1 MNDGVPPAPF
11 DVLVLGGGL
20 SGLAAAASAAEAG
33 ARALVVERA
42 PTIGGSSA
50 ISGGYVWT
58 IADVAGLRHED
69 QGEFQRHGHLVVNG
83 YRDAVRWLSGF
94 CPPLLGEQPSLSGRG
109 PKFDMGLL
117 LMFLTQAV
125 GAAGGDVWTGAELM
139 DVTVAAGGYVARLA
153 VDGERRTVR
162 AASLVL
168 ATGGRQASV
177 DVRRSLVD
185 GDVLMPLRGNP
196 CSRGDGAAVASALGG
211 SVNVRNRGFYG
222 HLFPAGVT
230 PVSPV
235 DFIAFAL
242 YHSAE
247 SLLLD
252 RSGRRFTDES
262 RGDHNNA
269 VALARHG
276 GRGLLLW
283 SRDVQERAAGA
294 PFVGGSP
301 QVDRWAFARDRGGRV
316 AYGEDLG
323 ELVPA
328 LRDWG
333 YEVDGVSPPGLGAV
347 FAAEVVPAI
356 TYTFGGI
363 EVDDDGSA
371 IDRNGDPIP
380 GLYAAG
386 ADMSDIY
393 HEGYGGGLCAAVTTG
408 RRAGHLAAEVGRHV
422 PG

>member
-1 MNDGVPPAPF
+1 MEGSF

-42 PTIGGSSA
+42 PAIGGSAA

-58 IADVAGLRHED
+58 IEDVAELRRED
-69 QGEFQRHGHLVVNG
+69 SGEFQRHGHLVVNG
-83 YRDAVRWLSGF
+83 YHDAVTWLSGF

-117 LMFLTQAV
+117 LTFLTQAV
-125 GAAGGDVWTGAELM
+125 GRAGGAVWTGAELL
-139 DVTVAAGGYVARLA
+139 DVTSAPDGYVVRLA
-153 VDGERRTVR
+153 VGEEQRTVR

-168 ATGGRQASV
+168 ATGGRQASA

-196 CSRGDGAAVASALGG
+196 CSRGDGVAIASALGA
-211 SVNVRNRGFYG
+211 SVNLRNRGFYG

-230 PVSPV
+230 TVSPV

-242 YHSAE
+242 YHSTE
-247 SLLLD
+247 SLLFD
-252 RSGRRFTDES
+252 PSGRRFTDES

-283 SRDVQERAAGA
+283 SQEVQERAAAA

-301 QVDRWAFARDRGGRV
+301 QIDRWAFARDRGGRV
-316 AYGEDLG
+316 ASGQDLG

-333 YEVDGVSPPGLGAV
+333 YDADGVSPPGPGRV

-363 EVDDDGSA
+363 DVDDDGSA
-371 IDRNGDPIP
+371 IDKNGDPIP
-380 GLYAAG
+380 GLYAVG

-393 HEGYGGGLCAAVTTG
+393 HEGYGGGLCAAAVTG
-408 RRAGHLAAEVGRHV
+408 RRAGRLAAEFGRHV
-422 PG
+422 SG